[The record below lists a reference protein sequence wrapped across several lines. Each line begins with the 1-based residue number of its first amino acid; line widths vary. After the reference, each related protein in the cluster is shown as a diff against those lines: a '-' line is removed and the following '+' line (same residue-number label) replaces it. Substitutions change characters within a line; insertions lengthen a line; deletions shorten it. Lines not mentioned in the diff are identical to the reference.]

1 MMHSAL
7 PLKNEI
13 FLEGMKEEGQIN
25 VIENFGEEALKAV

>member
-7 PLKNEI
+7 HLKSEI
-13 FLEGMKEEGQIN
+13 FLERMKAEGQIN